1 MRLPHVHVQNL
12 DVARELLGGF
22 FHCGNLPQIGG
33 SGDRAELNHKML
45 LAQEVGRVDPVAF
58 RGLQPERWSLGTWFD
73 DRFEVFKK
81 AALFSG

>member
-1 MRLPHVHVQNL
+1 
-12 DVARELLGGF
+12 
-22 FHCGNLPQIGG
+22 
-33 SGDRAELNHKML
+33 ML